1 VGGGLA
7 LLAKS
12 QLRDAAR
19 HPVGAAA
26 TLVGVALAVLAVT
39 AVHLVSES
47 VRARLVGAGEG
58 ANWHTHVATRPNL
71 SEEDYFDLRRRWRRG
86 ELRGVKA
93 LYPVVDGYVRID
105 GRARR
110 LIGFDPLAGLRG
122 VGADPVFGGVAS
134 SSRFLL
140 GDALAV
146 APPDAQA
153 IRAAGGRVANVPVA
167 LHEVEDVGVV
177 LADLPTAQRLV
188 GREGELDAVWLQVE
202 NPRSRLLD
210 WADGLLPGIA
220 AALPE
225 AGNPVIDSFRVTSLS
240 RWNPA
245 RRFADATAFNLGML
259 ALLSLLMAVFLAVQS
274 SRANTARRRLEHER
288 LRAAGVAGAE
298 LRTLAVAEGLLV
310 GTLGAVAGLAAG
322 AWLADALVAAGD
334 LPAADVDAWV
344 QGKALFCATVAGVSA
359 AGEGGRRASAPT
371 RLNWCVSGSRKFPG
385 KARSRADVP
394 GAGSKFRIPRRGVAG
409 LAAVLALAGCLA
421 HASLPSAFA
430 ALLLICLLHVACA
443 VPALG
448 AATRR
453 TAGFAKSLTMRANL
467 RGVDAA
473 ARTGEGGDIRLALA
487 ALSIAAAV
495 AVGMGLMVESLRRDF
510 HAMLDQVLWEGVYL
524 RAEAGG
530 AAPDVEAIRALP
542 GVRDARRYGE
552 APGQLAQGPATVRL
566 AHLDAAEGARYGF
579 SAGAPAGALLSETA
593 ARAYG
598 LGVGDVARLNVADRR
613 LRVPVAHVYRD
624 YRPARPTLILP
635 MAFQS
640 RLPVDAVAW
649 DQVVVL
655 TEPGAAATIAAALR
669 QRHPAADVRD
679 HAEIRAAAA
688 AAFDR
693 SFAVSNGLTAVA
705 VGVAVVGLYAALT
718 ALQAN
723 REREFRLLAAVGLA
737 RMEIWR
743 LALAR
748 AFVLG
753 VVAAA
758 AAAPLGVAI
767 AWLLCAFVNPLAFGW
782 TINLRVAAGAF
793 GFPLLLC
800 LAGALLAGAVPTY
813 RSAFRGVA

>member
-1 VGGGLA
+1 MGGSLA

-39 AVHLVSES
+39 AVHLVSQS
-47 VRARLVGAGEG
+47 VRAGLVGAGEG

-86 ELRGVKA
+86 ELRGVEA
-93 LYPVVDGYVRID
+93 LYPVIDGHVRID

-122 VGADPVFGGVAS
+122 VGADPAFGGAAS

-225 AGNPVIDSFRVTSLS
+225 AGNPVIDGFRVTSLS

-310 GTLGAVAGLAAG
+310 GALGAGAGLAAG
-322 AWLADALVAAGD
+322 AWLADALAAAGD
-334 LPAADVDAWV
+334 LPAAGVDVWV
-344 QGKALFCATVAGVSA
+344 LGKALFCATVAGVSA
-359 AGEGGRRASAPT
+359 AGWRAGCAGAKRFSVRRDA
-371 RLNWCVSGSRKFPG
+371 
-385 KARSRADVP
+385 
-394 GAGSKFRIPRRGVAG
+394 GAGSKFRIAPRGVAG

-430 ALLLICLLHVACA
+430 ALLLICLLHVAYA

-473 ARTGEGGDIRLALA
+473 VRTGGGGDIRLALA

-579 SAGAPAGALLSETA
+579 RGGAPAGALLSETA

-640 RLPVDAVAW
+640 RLPVNAVAW

-655 TEPGAAATIAAALR
+655 TEPGAAATVAAALR

-688 AAFDR
+688 TAFDR

>member
-1 VGGGLA
+1 MGGSLA

-39 AVHLVSES
+39 AVHLVSQS
-47 VRARLVGAGEG
+47 VRAGLVGAGEG
-58 ANWHTHVATRPNL
+58 ANWHTHVATRPSL

-86 ELRGVKA
+86 ELRGVEA
-93 LYPVVDGYVRID
+93 LYPIIDGYVRID

-122 VGADPVFGGVAS
+122 VDADPTFGGAAS

-225 AGNPVIDSFRVTSLS
+225 AGNPAIDGFRVTSLS

-310 GTLGAVAGLAAG
+310 GALGAGAGLAAG
-322 AWLADALVAAGD
+322 AWLADALAAAGD

-344 QGKALFCATVAGVSA
+344 LGKALFCAAVAGVSA
-359 AGEGGRRASAPT
+359 AGWRAGCAGAKRFSGRREA
-371 RLNWCVSGSRKFPG
+371 
-385 KARSRADVP
+385 
-394 GAGSKFRIPRRGVAG
+394 GAGSKFRIPRRRVAG

-421 HASLPSAFA
+421 HASLPSAFV
-430 ALLLICLLHVACA
+430 ALLLICLLHVAYA

-524 RAEAGG
+524 RAEADG

-579 SAGAPAGALLSETA
+579 RGGAPAGALLSETA

-598 LGVGDVARLNVADRR
+598 LGVGDVARLNVADQR

-655 TEPGAAATIAAALR
+655 TEPGHAATVAAALR
-669 QRHPAADVRD
+669 QRHSAADVRD

-782 TINLRVAAGAF
+782 TINLRLAAGAF

>member
-1 VGGGLA
+1 MGGGLA

-39 AVHLVSES
+39 AVHLVSQS
-47 VRARLVGAGEG
+47 VRAGLVGTGGGVE
-58 ANWHTHVATRPNL
+58 WHTHVATRPSL

-86 ELRGVKA
+86 ELRGVEA

-122 VGADPVFGGVAS
+122 VGADPAFGGAAS

-225 AGNPVIDSFRVTSLS
+225 AGNPVIDGFRVTSLS

-310 GTLGAVAGLAAG
+310 GTFGAGAGLAAG
-322 AWLADALVAAGD
+322 AWLADALAAAGN

-344 QGKALFCATVAGVSA
+344 LGKALFCATVAGVSA
-359 AGEGGRRASAPT
+359 AGGGGWRAGRAGAKRS
-371 RLNWCVSGSRKFPG
+371 SGWRD
-385 KARSRADVP
+385 A
-394 GAGSKFRIPRRGVAG
+394 GAGSKFRIPCRGVAG

-430 ALLLICLLHVACA
+430 ALLLICLLHVAYT

-467 RGVDAA
+467 RSVDAA

-579 SAGAPAGALLSETA
+579 RGGAPAGALLSETA

-649 DQVVVL
+649 NQVVVL
-655 TEPGAAATIAAALR
+655 TEPGAAATVAAALR
-669 QRHPAADVRD
+669 QRLPAADVRD

>member
-1 VGGGLA
+1 MGGGLA

-47 VRARLVGAGEG
+47 VRAGLVDAGGGVE
-58 ANWHTHVATRPNL
+58 WHTHVATRPNL

-86 ELRGVKA
+86 ELRGVEA
-93 LYPVVDGYVRID
+93 LYPVIDGYVRIA

-122 VGADPVFGGVAS
+122 VGADPAFGGAAS

-220 AALPE
+220 TALPE
-225 AGNPVIDSFRVTSLS
+225 AGNPVIDGFRVTSLS

-274 SRANTARRRLEHER
+274 SRATTARRRLEHER

-298 LRTLAVAEGLLV
+298 LRTLAVAEGLIV
-310 GTLGAVAGLAAG
+310 GALGAGAGLAAG
-322 AWLADALVAAGD
+322 AWLADALAAAGA

-344 QGKALFCATVAGVSA
+344 LGKALFCATVAGVSA
-359 AGEGGRRASAPT
+359 AGGGGRRAGCAGAK
-371 RLNWCVSGSRKFPG
+371 RLSGRRE
-385 KARSRADVP
+385 A
-394 GAGSKFRIPRRGVAG
+394 GAGSKFRIPRRAVAG

-430 ALLLICLLHVACA
+430 ALLLICLLHVAYA

-524 RAEAGG
+524 RAEPGG
-530 AAPDVEAIRALP
+530 AAPDVEALRALP

-552 APGQLAQGPATVRL
+552 APGQLAHGPATVRL

-579 SAGAPAGALLSETA
+579 RGGAPAGALLSETA

-613 LRVPVAHVYRD
+613 LRVPVAHVFRD

-655 TEPGAAATIAAALR
+655 TEPGAAATVAAALR

>member
-1 VGGGLA
+1 MGGGLA

-47 VRARLVGAGEG
+47 VRAGLVGAGGGVE
-58 ANWHTHVATRPNL
+58 WHTHVATRPNL

-86 ELRGVKA
+86 ELRGVEA
-93 LYPVVDGYVRID
+93 LYPVIDGYVRID

-122 VGADPVFGGVAS
+122 VGADPVFGGAAS

-225 AGNPVIDSFRVTSLS
+225 AGNPVIDGFRVTSLS

-288 LRAAGVAGAE
+288 LRAVGVAGAE
-298 LRTLAVAEGLLV
+298 LRALAVAEGLLI
-310 GTLGAVAGLAAG
+310 GALGAGAGLAAG
-322 AWLADALVAAGD
+322 AWLADALAAAGD

-344 QGKALFCATVAGVSA
+344 LGKALFCATVAGVSA
-359 AGEGGRRASAPT
+359 AGWRAGCAGAKRFSGRRDA
-371 RLNWCVSGSRKFPG
+371 
-385 KARSRADVP
+385 
-394 GAGSKFRIPRRGVAG
+394 GAGSKFRIAPRGVAG

-430 ALLLICLLHVACA
+430 ALLLICLLHVAYA

-453 TAGFAKSLTMRANL
+453 TAGFAKSLTLRANL

-495 AVGMGLMVESLRRDF
+495 AIGMGLMVESLRRDF

-579 SAGAPAGALLSETA
+579 CGGAPAGALLSETA

-655 TEPGAAATIAAALR
+655 TEPGAAATVAAALR
-669 QRHPAADVRD
+669 HRHPAADVRD